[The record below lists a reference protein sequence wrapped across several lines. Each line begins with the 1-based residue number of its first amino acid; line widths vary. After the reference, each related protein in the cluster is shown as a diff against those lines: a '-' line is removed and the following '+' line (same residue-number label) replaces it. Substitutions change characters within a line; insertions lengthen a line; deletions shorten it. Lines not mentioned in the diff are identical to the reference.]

1 MDNIYLTTFF
11 CVFNLIIYFFNKN
24 ISNFINVFDL
34 PNIRKIHKK
43 KTPLI
48 GGYIIFLN
56 LTLFTLLIFFD
67 FYNFS
72 YMNDVFST
80 KNEYLIFYFTSLI
93 FFFIGAL
100 DDKIDISPNI
110 KLFLLTLTLFIIL
123 SLDSTIIIN
132 QLRFSFLDN
141 IVFTGQY
148 ANILTILCFLLF
160 INACNMFDGINLQ
173 STSYFLVLLC
183 CLIYLGPINF
193 FLIFILI
200 AFVPIFILNSRGK
213 IFMGDG
219 GIYLCSFI
227 ISYMLIKN
235 YNINTL
241 ITADYIFILMMLP
254 GIDMFRLFI
263 QRMYKKQNPFHADAN
278 HIHHLLLK
286 KFNHKYVVIILNLF
300 IIIPIYCSI
309 LQFSNIFIILIN
321 FFLYFIFIL
330 FLNKNYFFNN

>member
-1 MDNIYLTTFF
+1 
-11 CVFNLIIYFFNKN
+11 
-24 ISNFINVFDL
+24 
-34 PNIRKIHKK
+34 
-43 KTPLI
+43 
-48 GGYIIFLN
+48 
-56 LTLFTLLIFFD
+56 
-67 FYNFS
+67 
-72 YMNDVFST
+72 MNDVFST
-80 KNEYLIFYFTSLI
+80 KNEYLIFYLTSLI